1 MQNENLIKFEE
12 WKMKAEEDFQSAN
25 ILLDNNGAPATIAF
39 LSQQTVEKYLK
50 GYIIYCNG
58 IFSKTHHLDELLR
71 ECEKIDVEFGEF
83 IDEVSILDGY
93 YIESR
98 YPLEVRED
106 IFIED
111 AKEALEAAENIRN
124 FVLSKVEK

>member
-1 MQNENLIKFEE
+1 MQNNNLIKFEE

-25 ILLDNNGAPATIAF
+25 ILLDNDGAPATIAF

-50 GYIIYCNG
+50 GYIVYRKG

-71 ECEKIDVEFGEF
+71 ECEKTDAGFVGF
-83 IDEVSILDGY
+83 IDEVSLLDGY

-111 AKEALEAAENIRN
+111 AKEALEAAEKIRD